1 MSAEV
6 GVGTGSTTAA
16 STTAGS
22 TDAGPTT
29 AGPLAPAGTPSL
41 ERDGA
46 GRATIRLRRPD
57 KRNRIEPA
65 DLAALAAHLD
75 VVRAD
80 ETVRVLQIVAQGPS
94 WCSGFHLGALAAE
107 ERPDVSFG
115 DVCDRIESLAVP
127 TIAVMQGHVHGGG
140 TDLGMACDLR
150 IGVTDMVLGMPAA
163 RIGLQYYASGLRRFV
178 ERIGPDATKRLFLTA
193 ETVPAAELLR
203 LGYLSEVVAPE
214 SLTARADEL
223 ARAVAGLGPLAVIRT
238 KAAINLLARGGASDA
253 DLERI
258 EAGARETMRSHDHR
272 EGLAAVRE
280 GRPARFLGR

>member
-1 MSAEV
+1 MSGTTPPPAGPPAEV
-6 GVGTGSTTAA
+6 PA
-16 STTAGS
+16 
-22 TDAGPTT
+22 
-29 AGPLAPAGTPSL
+29 LAV
-41 ERDGA
+41 ED
-46 GRATIRLRRPD
+46 GRATISLRRPA

-65 DLAALAAHLD
+65 DLTALAAHLD
-75 VVRAD
+75 AVRAD
-80 ETVRVLQIVAQGPS
+80 DTVRVLQIVAQGPS

-107 ERPDVSFG
+107 ERPEVSFG

-140 TDLGMACDLR
+140 TDLGVACDLR

-193 ETVPAAELLR
+193 ETIPAAELLR
-203 LGYLSEVVAPE
+203 LGYLTEVVAPE

-223 ARAVAGLGPLAVIRT
+223 ARAVSRLGPLAVVRT
-238 KAAINLLARGGASDA
+238 KAAINLLARRGASPA